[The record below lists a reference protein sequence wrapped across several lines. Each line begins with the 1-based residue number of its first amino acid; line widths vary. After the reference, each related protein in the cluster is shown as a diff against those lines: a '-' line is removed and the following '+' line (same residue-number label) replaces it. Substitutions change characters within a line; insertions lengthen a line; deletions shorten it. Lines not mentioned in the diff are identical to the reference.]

1 MLSIMPKIQGIS
13 VRSQMER
20 YVSLPSEL
28 NIREHLRRHP
38 RRPRARKW
46 DGGRKKSKPGEEKKS
61 GEENLVLDFS
71 SPEFFLARLDFS
83 LPPGGSHGRLNR
95 ARCSPHFPTPPKSWP
110 SVPKGR

>member
-1 MLSIMPKIQGIS
+1 MSTSGGILGDLGPES
-13 VRSQMER
+13 GMGAGK
-20 YVSLPSEL
+20 SL
-28 NIREHLRRHP
+28 N
-38 RRPRARKW
+38 RARK
-46 DGGRKKSKPGEEKKS
+46 KKK